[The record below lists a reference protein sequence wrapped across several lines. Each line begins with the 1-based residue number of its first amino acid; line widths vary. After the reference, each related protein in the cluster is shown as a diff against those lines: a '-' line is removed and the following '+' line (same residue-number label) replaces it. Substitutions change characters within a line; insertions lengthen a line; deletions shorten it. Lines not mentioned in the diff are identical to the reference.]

1 MPKNLWCSIN
11 IWLCKFFR
19 QQLLT
24 LDTQSILGL
33 VKSYENQVKKI
44 KEEILRF
51 CWYMRG
57 GITYNEA
64 MLLSFEDRKIIS
76 DIVKDNL
83 ETAKKSGMP
92 FF

>member
-1 MPKNLWCSIN
+1 M
-11 IWLCKFFR
+11 
-19 QQLLT
+19 T
-24 LDTQSILGL
+24 LDTEGIIGL
-33 VKSYENQVKKI
+33 VKSYEVQVRKI

-64 MLLSFEDRKIIS
+64 MLLGIEERKIIS
-76 DIVKDNL
+76 DIVRDNL